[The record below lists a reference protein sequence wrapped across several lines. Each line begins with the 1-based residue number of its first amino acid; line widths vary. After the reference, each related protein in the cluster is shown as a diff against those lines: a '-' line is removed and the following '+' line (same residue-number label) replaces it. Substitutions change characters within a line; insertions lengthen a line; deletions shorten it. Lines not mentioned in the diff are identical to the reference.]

1 VWFDIKVHMFIL
13 RTFPSRRNLISAF
26 VLCQFEPISH
36 KALRDAVQLL
46 FDSLQ
51 ACMDGNDLPP
61 ACTFVCMG
69 VQHRY
74 SVADSLSLSLCVLI
88 TSVGFASW
96 TEVWWA
102 NSPQRLRIGWRESD
116 NLVAGVD
123 IVQRLEP
130 LPQDP
135 EAAFQIVSADQGMVL
150 RDVDGKVYRLASK
163 AVLDFVLSQES
174 NPT

>member
-1 VWFDIKVHMFIL
+1 MVSWGG
-13 RTFPSRRNLISAF
+13 
-26 VLCQFEPISH
+26 QFEPISH

-46 FDSLQ
+46 FDSLR

-61 ACTFVCMG
+61 ARTSVYMGCNIGVLLLTFF
-69 VQHRY
+69 
-74 SVADSLSLSLCVLI
+74 SVLS
-88 TSVGFASW
+88 SVGFASW

-102 NSPQRLRIGWRESD
+102 SSLQRLRIGWRESD
-116 NLVAGVD
+116 DTAAGVD
-123 IVQRLEP
+123 VVPRLEP

-174 NPT
+174 NPS